1 MKSCLIII
9 NKSAGGSSKVSFE
22 KVERC
27 LGDEYNYTRCAIPD
41 NPDPNPEGYDA
52 VAVCGGDGTLG
63 SVLSKIYDKPI
74 DVWYFPVGT
83 LNDKAKAE
91 RYLAAKT
98 SCPACGGAPKG
109 KQIVIGKCGDIQDHI
124 FAYVFAAG
132 AFTPIGYTAK
142 VENKK
147 KHGVLGYARIQGSPH
162 KRDHRLRR
170 EKLQRRICA
179 HYVCKIPEVLR
190 LQL

>member
-27 LGDEYNYTRCAIPD
+27 LGDEYKYTRCAIPD

-83 LNDKAKAE
+83 LS
-91 RYLAAKT
+91 T
-98 SCPACGGAPKG
+98 
-109 KQIVIGKCGDIQDHI
+109 I
-124 FAYVFAAG
+124 
-132 AFTPIGYTAK
+132 
-142 VENKK
+142 
-147 KHGVLGYARIQGSPH
+147 
-162 KRDHRLRR
+162 RLRR
-170 EKLQRRICA
+170 KDIWLQKPPALPAAERPRA
-179 HYVCKIPEVLR
+179 SR
-190 LQL
+190 